1 MEKVVKILCC
11 FWKKLYFC
19 IVLHNINMLLRKIQN
34 TLKEYFNSDRDKIL
48 IVDGARQVGKSYIIR
63 YEGRAA
69 FANYVEINMIK
80 DRDGSRVF
88 ADVKGTDDFYLRLS
102 AVAGR
107 RLGTKDNTLV
117 FLDEI
122 QAYPQLLTMLKF
134 LNDDNR
140 FTYIVSGSLLGV
152 TMHKTLSVPGGR
164 IRIEHMYPLDFEEF
178 LWANGVGVEMIDN
191 MKKMFANRESHS
203 DGLHRRMM
211 ELFKTYLLTGGL
223 PQAVNTYLDTQNI
236 YHVRKVH
243 EEIYTLYR
251 EDASQYSME
260 EKLQIRRI
268 FDLIPSYMENRK
280 KRIHFNQIEEKRGKA
295 ARDYDDDI
303 EYLISAGVAL
313 EVRAIANPSF
323 PLISSAKKNL
333 LKLYFNDVGLLSY
346 VLFRNNVTAIM
357 DDHLGI
363 NLGSVYETVVATEL
377 QAHGHTLFYYDNKQK
392 GEVDFLVDDYDNL
405 TVLPL
410 EVKSG
415 KDYSTHRALDRFIAN
430 PDYKIHSAVVLSNDG
445 DSKMEDHTI
454 YLPIYY
460 VMFL

>member
-1 MEKVVKILCC
+1 MEKVV
-11 FWKKLYFC
+11 F
-19 IVLHNINMLLRKIQN
+19 LHRKNNVIMLQRKIQK

-48 IVDGARQVGKSYIIR
+48 IIDGARQVGKSYIIR
-63 YEGRAA
+63 HEGRA
-69 FANYVEINMIK
+69 FFTNYVEINMIN
-80 DRDGSRVF
+80 DRDGAHIF
-88 ADVKGTDDFYLRLS
+88 ADVKGAEDFYLRLS

-122 QAYPQLLTMLKF
+122 QAYPRLLTLLKF

-164 IRIEHMYPLDFEEF
+164 IRVEHMYPLDFEEF
-178 LWANGVGVEMIDN
+178 LWANGVGDDLVASLR
-191 MKKMFANRESHS
+191 KKFENRESED

-223 PQAVNTYLDTQNI
+223 PQAVNTYIDTQNI

-243 EEIYTLYR
+243 EEIYNLYR

-268 FDLIPSYMENRK
+268 FDLIPSNMENRK
-280 KRIHFNQIEEKRGKA
+280 KRVFFNQIEDKHRKA
-295 ARDYDDDI
+295 ARDYEDDI

-313 EVRAIANPSF
+313 EVRAIANPTF

-346 VLFRNNVTAIM
+346 ILFKNNVTAIM
-357 DDHLGI
+357 DNKLSI

-377 QAHGHTLFYYDNKQK
+377 QAHGHPLFYYDNKQK
-392 GEVDFLVDDYDNL
+392 GEVDFLIDDYDNL
-405 TVLPL
+405 TVMPI

-415 KDYSTHRALDRFIAN
+415 KDYSIHRSLDRFVTN
-430 PDYKIHSAVVLSNDG
+430 PDYNIHSAVVLSNDG
-445 DSKMEDHTI
+445 ASRTEDGMI